1 VTADRSQ
8 SLAQTPPADPRTKDL
23 FPGWPTQLAA
33 TVTRWGLPAFI
44 LTLPLEFTS
53 QYLKLQLARIVLVVV
68 GLAFAYLVVT
78 GERKLVV
85 PLSSSSIVLV
95 AFVGVSVL
103 SWLLT
108 RAPGSKNELADVVL
122 YPFVALLVVNLART
136 ETDHRNAWIAFLVS
150 GIVIALLLAVLHFTH
165 LAIWRGDPLGART
178 NATFG
183 DPNVAARFL
192 TLSACAGIVLF
203 AGRVRVDKLALGA
216 VATGAAFTAST
227 LSKSSLLV
235 FPISAAV
242 AAVFGR
248 DRRRAAAVGALALV
262 IFAASVVFTPGAS
275 PRIVRAINQVLGG
288 ANIIATQ
295 TSTTTTNQ
303 QINQSELDLVRV
315 YLIRAGWQMFLDHPI
330 AGVGLGGYQ
339 HALTTT
345 YKSYLPQNPP
355 ATLSHTAFVTVLAEQ
370 GLIGIGLLGGFLVL
384 LVWEVI
390 RSLRR
395 PTSWRE
401 WIVTPAILFIPI
413 IAFSQ
418 VEGRM
423 LEEPYLWLA
432 LGLLYSAR
440 SLEKSMRTVELPA

>member
-8 SLAQTPPADPRTKDL
+8 SLAQTPPAAPRTKEL
-23 FPGWPTQLAA
+23 SPGLPTQLAA
-33 TVTRWGLPAFI
+33 NVARWGLPAFI

-68 GLAFAYLVVT
+68 AIAFAYLVVT
-78 GERKLVV
+78 GERKLLV
-85 PLSSSSIVLV
+85 PLGSSSMMLV
-95 AFVGVSVL
+95 AFVAVSVL

-108 RAPGSKNELADVVL
+108 RAPGSTNELADVVL

-150 GIVIALLLAVLHFTH
+150 GIAIALLLVVLHFTH

-203 AGRVRVDKLALGA
+203 AGRVRIDKLALGA
-216 VATGAAFTAST
+216 VVTCAAFTAST
-227 LSKSSLLV
+227 LSKTSLLV
-235 FPISAAV
+235 FPVSAAIAAV
-242 AAVFGR
+242 AGR
-248 DRRRAAAVGALALV
+248 DRRRAAAVGALALL
-262 IFAASVVFTPGAS
+262 IFAASVLFTPGAS
-275 PRIVRAINQVLGG
+275 PRIVRAVNQILGG

-295 TSTTTTNQ
+295 SSTTTTNQ

-330 AGVGLGGYQ
+330 AGVGVGGYQ
-339 HALTTT
+339 HSLTTT

-355 ATLSHTAFVTVLAEQ
+355 ATLSHTALVTVLAEQ
-370 GLIGIGLLGGFLVL
+370 GLIGIGLLGAFLVL
-384 LVWEVI
+384 LLREVVK
-390 RSLRR
+390 SLRR

-401 WIVTPAILFIPI
+401 WIVTPAVLFIPI

-432 LGLLYSAR
+432 LGLLYSALA
-440 SLEKSMRTVELPA
+440 LEKSMRTVELPA